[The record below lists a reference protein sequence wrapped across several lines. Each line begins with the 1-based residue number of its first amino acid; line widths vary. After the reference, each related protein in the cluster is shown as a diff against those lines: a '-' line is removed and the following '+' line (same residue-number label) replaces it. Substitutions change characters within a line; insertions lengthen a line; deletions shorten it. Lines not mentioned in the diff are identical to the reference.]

1 MSANTNTSMRARTR
15 DLTRLAWET
24 LLFRHEAYVRHVA
37 RADTLKR
44 GLTLLVAASLVAG
57 ILSLVINFVS
67 DLRPVSA
74 EVQRQEAAQGIEE
87 FLRSFRTMRN
97 YYDLPP
103 DLEEEIV
110 AYMKAGME
118 MGFRIEALP
127 TRLPKPV
134 GDVLTDLGAFLSLP
148 FIRMT
153 GWAGYAIWVLLVAKL
168 LGGRATVAQQLGATA
183 LYAVPHV
190 LDILGSVQ
198 CLGGIAGLV
207 ATAWGIA
214 IYVKAVAVANEFSI
228 GRAIVATVV
237 PVLVG
242 GTLALMGSLAMVI
255 FLALVSA

>member
-1 MSANTNTSMRARTR
+1 MSVNTNTSVRARTR
-15 DLTRLAWET
+15 ELVQLAWET
-24 LLFRHEAYVRHVA
+24 LLFRHEVYVGHVA
-37 RADTLKR
+37 RADALKR
-44 GLTLLVAASLVAG
+44 GLMLLVAATLVAG
-57 ILSLVINFVS
+57 MSSLAINLVS
-67 DLRPVSA
+67 DLRPMSVEA
-74 EVQRQEAAQGIEE
+74 QRQQAAQGVEE
-87 FLRSFRTMRN
+87 FLKSFRTMRD

-103 DLEEEIV
+103 GLEEQIV

-118 MGFRIEALP
+118 MGFRIEELP

-134 GDVLTDLGAFLSLP
+134 GRVLTDLGAFLSLP
-148 FIRMT
+148 FSRMA

-168 LGGRATVAQQLGATA
+168 LGGRATVAQQLGTTA

-198 CLGGIAGLV
+198 CLGGIARLV
-207 ATAWGIA
+207 ATVWGIA

-242 GTLALMGSLAMVI
+242 GTLALMGALAMVL
-255 FLALVSA
+255 FLALASA

>member
-1 MSANTNTSMRARTR
+1 MSVNSNTSVGARTR
-15 DLTRLAWET
+15 DLIRLAWEA

-57 ILSLVINFVS
+57 ILSFVVNFVS
-67 DLRPVSA
+67 DLRPMSVA
-74 EVQRQEAAQGIEE
+74 AQRQQAAQGIEE
-87 FLRSFRTMRN
+87 FLESLRTMRN

-103 DLEEEIV
+103 GLEQEMV

-118 MGFRIEALP
+118 IGFRIEELP

-134 GDVLTDLGAFLSLP
+134 GRLFTDLGAFLSLP
-148 FIRMT
+148 FTRMA

-198 CLGGIAGLV
+198 CLGGMAGLV
-207 ATAWGIA
+207 ATVWGIA

-242 GTLALMGSLAMVI
+242 GTLALMGSLAMVL
-255 FLALVSA
+255 FLALASA